1 MYLLLRIVGRPLS
14 EVKPVGA
21 TILVHMHVEQ
31 LARPSV
37 PFDKCICTH
46 VYAYVRKYERA
57 SQEAIERLARASER
71 VVVVVVV
78 ALLHA
83 SSLARYNV
91 DSYRVSCV

>member
-37 PFDKCICTH
+37 RPFLLTS
-46 VYAYVRKYERA
+46 VSARTYMRTYV
-57 SQEAIERLARASER
+57 STSE
-71 VVVVVVV
+71 
-78 ALLHA
+78 
-83 SSLARYNV
+83 
-91 DSYRVSCV
+91 